1 MNIDKAIQ
9 HFEYKF
15 RKSWKPTTT
24 DINSLNAI
32 IDYKQMQEDITLT
45 NNENLAKMWVN
56 TLMTLS
62 ITKTY
67 NAEQCIQEIDKI
79 LEVSVYDW
87 CLLLQEQLPMMRFN
101 AIGNIEF
108 PLKPIEQFSLGCVIE
123 NNKKIVAKY
132 ETELTNALKFKP
144 KEDDVIR
151 FVKNHVNRVIT
162 KFKK

>member
-15 RKSWKPTTT
+15 RKSWKPTPT
-24 DINSLNAI
+24 DINALNAI

-62 ITKTY
+62 MTKTY

>member
-1 MNIDKAIQ
+1 MNIDKALD
-9 HFEYKF
+9 HFK
-15 RKSWKPTTT
+15 WKLQNKWNPTEK
-24 DINSLNAI
+24 DIEAYNAVL
-32 IDYKQMQEDITLT
+32 DYKQMQEDITLT

-62 ITKTY
+62 MTKTY

-144 KEDDVIR
+144 KEEDVIR
-151 FVKNHVNRVIT
+151 FVKNHVNRIIT